1 MSKEFKIGLL
11 AVVSSV
17 LLYTGFNFLK
27 GTDFFSTTN
36 TYYAVYD
43 RIDGLTVSNQVM
55 VNGLAV
61 GRVSAIVI
69 KQNEG
74 NKLLVS
80 LAVRNDLK
88 LGKKSKAVLKDNGL
102 LGGKIIELQI
112 GKIDTPLKHG
122 ETLIA
127 VRDEGLMAEI
137 TAKADPIVAKA
148 DSIMSQ
154 VNGLLTTLSESKEDI
169 SKSMSNISGITGSL
183 KNSLDQG
190 QVDQILRNIKQ
201 LSASLVSMQKE
212 FQPIVGKMGTFTDKL
227 NQMEL
232 DKAVQQ
238 ANNALSNLNQVMEK
252 VNKGEGTL
260 GALAN
265 NDSLYNN
272 LNNVSN
278 SVDKLFID
286 LRENPKRYINISV
299 FGKKE
304 KEKK

>member
-80 LAVRNDLK
+80 LEVRNDLK